1 MDCHDDSKS
10 LVKAEDEKKGRGHG
24 GHMLM
29 MVLCCGLPILALA
42 AVPFVVQ
49 FNPGLGKF
57 LGSYSWLICPILMV
71 PMMFMMMG
79 NHKKDHS

>member
-10 LVKAEDEKKGRGHG
+10 LAKTDGEKKPG
-24 GHMLM
+24 GHSGHILM

-49 FNPGLGKF
+49 FNPSLGRF
-57 LGSYSWLICPILMV
+57 LGSYSWLICPILMI
-71 PMMFMMMG
+71 PMMFMMG
-79 NHKKDHS
+79 NHKKGQ